1 MTCCVSGQEAEVRAH
16 QEVVR
21 NVTRDC
27 EELEKEVEQTKA
39 SLRMLQELVSGYVIV
54 NIHYYFLN
62 TVPVHRLAYFDHHRK
77 LSVAD
82 T

>member
-39 SLRMLQELVSGYVIV
+39 SLRMLQELVSRCVIV
-54 NIHYYFLN
+54 N
-62 TVPVHRLAYFDHHRK
+62 VHVLFFKHCVCAQISLYRK
-77 LSVAD
+77 LSVKD